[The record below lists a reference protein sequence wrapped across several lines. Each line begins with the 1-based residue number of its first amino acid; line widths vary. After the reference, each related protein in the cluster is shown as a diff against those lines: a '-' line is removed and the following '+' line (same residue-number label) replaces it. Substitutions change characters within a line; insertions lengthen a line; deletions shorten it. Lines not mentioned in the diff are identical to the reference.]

1 MMPCRSST
9 PGFGS
14 RAGCAAAAHRAT
26 SAAHDEQRPR
36 KTTTRARA
44 HDRQTNRILL
54 SNKSFQFSERRRA
67 RPTAP
72 RRGGNGGGRGHDR
85 DHDRDRDRTRDRDRA
100 RDTRHHTAT
109 PRRRR
114 RLRARLAALER
125 STSGAIPPAA
135 AIASWFAALLAAR
148 FRSARA
154 ACSCAPGAP
163 LLTSSTSGAAPPM
176 SRCVRLSVRVRGVHA
191 GAFD

>member
-1 MMPCRSST
+1 MVK
-9 PGFGS
+9 
-14 RAGCAAAAHRAT
+14 AT
-26 SAAHDEQRPR
+26 YAIVVVA
-36 KTTTRARA
+36 TVARVSPLFDLVQQ
-44 HDRQTNRILL
+44 H

-85 DHDRDRDRTRDRDRA
+85 DHDRDRDRDRTRDRDRA

-135 AIASWFAALLAAR
+135 AIVSSFAALLAAR

-154 ACSCAPGAP
+154 ACSCAPGTP
-163 LLTSSTSGAAPPM
+163 LLTSSTSGAASPM
-176 SRCVRLSVRVRGVHA
+176 FRCVCLCVRVRGVRA
-191 GAFD
+191 GASR

>member
-1 MMPCRSST
+1 MLKAT
-9 PGFGS
+9 Y
-14 RAGCAAAAHRAT
+14 AIVVVAAAARVSPLFDLVQQH
-26 SAAHDEQRPR
+26 
-36 KTTTRARA
+36 
-44 HDRQTNRILL
+44 

-72 RRGGNGGGRGHDR
+72 RRGGKGGGCGHDR

-135 AIASWFAALLAAR
+135 AIVSSFAALLAAR

-154 ACSCAPGAP
+154 ACSCAP
-163 LLTSSTSGAAPPM
+163 AALDELDE
-176 SRCVRLSVRVRGVHA
+176 RRGVA
-191 GAFD
+191 DVEMCLFV